1 MRIVL
6 RCLCLSQP
14 SSPISCLPDR
24 FPRKY
29 VSSCWPV
36 SFLEFGSGE
45 QSHLSEIGLFFAFYI
60 VNSSAGGGASRDI
73 KKKSRSL
80 KIEAAGVVWSRNISL
95 TTPPRPSATPP
106 PAEEG

>member
-60 VNSSAGGGASRDI
+60 VNSSAGGGVAEGRG
-73 KKKSRSL
+73 
-80 KIEAAGVVWSRNISL
+80 GVVKPIMSPRCR
-95 TTPPRPSATPP
+95 TTHLKELSIRVTRF
-106 PAEEG
+106 EN